1 VQEQIRTNFP
11 AFCSC
16 SCRPATA
23 HSSQNLAVL
32 SQDGT
37 ILSQNL
43 RVFTRQAA
51 SQCSPD
57 KEPGGNRA
65 TDSWEVN
72 MSTESIL
79 GLESNSPDSAERAPS
94 DSNVDARL
102 NTLRETVLQLL
113 DEVES
118 LAISRPVDIKRG
130 ARFSDEVR
138 QFEVSLIRTALG
150 RTSGSQTRAARLLGL
165 KPTTLNAKIKRYG
178 ITA

>member
-1 VQEQIRTNFP
+1 MI
-11 AFCSC
+11 S
-16 SCRPATA
+16 
-23 HSSQNLAVL
+23 
-32 SQDGT
+32 
-37 ILSQNL
+37 
-43 RVFTRQAA
+43 
-51 SQCSPD
+51 
-57 KEPGGNRA
+57 
-65 TDSWEVN
+65 
-72 MSTESIL
+72 ESIL
-79 GLESNSPDSAERAPS
+79 GLESNGAEAPEQTSAEP
-94 DSNVDARL
+94 NVDARL

>member
-1 VQEQIRTNFP
+1 M
-11 AFCSC
+11 
-16 SCRPATA
+16 
-23 HSSQNLAVL
+23 SS
-32 SQDGT
+32 
-37 ILSQNL
+37 
-43 RVFTRQAA
+43 
-51 SQCSPD
+51 
-57 KEPGGNRA
+57 
-65 TDSWEVN
+65 
-72 MSTESIL
+72 ESIL
-79 GLESNSPDSAERAPS
+79 GLEQNNSQSNNPQPVEQTSS
-94 DSNVDARL
+94 DSNVDVRL

-118 LAISRPVDIKRG
+118 LAISRPIDIKRG

>member
-1 VQEQIRTNFP
+1 M
-11 AFCSC
+11 
-16 SCRPATA
+16 
-23 HSSQNLAVL
+23 SS
-32 SQDGT
+32 
-37 ILSQNL
+37 
-43 RVFTRQAA
+43 
-51 SQCSPD
+51 
-57 KEPGGNRA
+57 
-65 TDSWEVN
+65 
-72 MSTESIL
+72 ESIL
-79 GLESNSPDSAERAPS
+79 GLQENNTQQVEQTPV

>member
-1 VQEQIRTNFP
+1 MN
-11 AFCSC
+11 
-16 SCRPATA
+16 
-23 HSSQNLAVL
+23 
-32 SQDGT
+32 
-37 ILSQNL
+37 
-43 RVFTRQAA
+43 
-51 SQCSPD
+51 
-57 KEPGGNRA
+57 
-65 TDSWEVN
+65 
-72 MSTESIL
+72 TESIL

-94 DSNVDARL
+94 SSNVDARL

-118 LAISRPVDIKRG
+118 LAISRPIDIKRG

>member
-1 VQEQIRTNFP
+1 M
-11 AFCSC
+11 
-16 SCRPATA
+16 
-23 HSSQNLAVL
+23 SS
-32 SQDGT
+32 
-37 ILSQNL
+37 
-43 RVFTRQAA
+43 
-51 SQCSPD
+51 
-57 KEPGGNRA
+57 
-65 TDSWEVN
+65 
-72 MSTESIL
+72 ESIL
-79 GLESNSPDSAERAPS
+79 GLEENNTQQVEQTPV

-102 NTLRETVLQLL
+102 NTLRETVLELL

>member
-1 VQEQIRTNFP
+1 MSMESVLEQ
-11 AFCSC
+11 
-16 SCRPATA
+16 
-23 HSSQNLAVL
+23 
-32 SQDGT
+32 
-37 ILSQNL
+37 
-43 RVFTRQAA
+43 
-51 SQCSPD
+51 
-57 KEPGGNRA
+57 
-65 TDSWEVN
+65 
-72 MSTESIL
+72 
-79 GLESNSPDSAERAPS
+79 ESNSPDSAEQAPS
-94 DSNVDARL
+94 GSSVDARL

-118 LAISRPVDIKRG
+118 LAISRPVDVKRG

>member
-1 VQEQIRTNFP
+1 M
-11 AFCSC
+11 
-16 SCRPATA
+16 
-23 HSSQNLAVL
+23 SS
-32 SQDGT
+32 
-37 ILSQNL
+37 
-43 RVFTRQAA
+43 
-51 SQCSPD
+51 
-57 KEPGGNRA
+57 
-65 TDSWEVN
+65 
-72 MSTESIL
+72 ESIL
-79 GLESNSPDSAERAPS
+79 GLESNSTDQVEQTPARSS
-94 DSNVDARL
+94 VDVRL

-118 LAISRPVDIKRG
+118 LAISKPVDIRGG

>member
-1 VQEQIRTNFP
+1 MI
-11 AFCSC
+11 S
-16 SCRPATA
+16 
-23 HSSQNLAVL
+23 
-32 SQDGT
+32 
-37 ILSQNL
+37 
-43 RVFTRQAA
+43 
-51 SQCSPD
+51 
-57 KEPGGNRA
+57 
-65 TDSWEVN
+65 
-72 MSTESIL
+72 ESIL
-79 GLESNSPDSAERAPS
+79 GLESNSAEASEQTS
-94 DSNVDARL
+94 DEPNVDARL

-118 LAISRPVDIKRG
+118 LAISRPVDIKHG

>member
-1 VQEQIRTNFP
+1 M
-11 AFCSC
+11 
-16 SCRPATA
+16 
-23 HSSQNLAVL
+23 SS
-32 SQDGT
+32 
-37 ILSQNL
+37 
-43 RVFTRQAA
+43 
-51 SQCSPD
+51 
-57 KEPGGNRA
+57 
-65 TDSWEVN
+65 
-72 MSTESIL
+72 ESIL
-79 GLESNSPDSAERAPS
+79 GLEENNTQQVEQTPVAST
-94 DSNVDARL
+94 VDARL
-102 NTLRETVLQLL
+102 NTLRETVLELL